1 MYVAVTF
8 KVSSLGNFALIK
20 AVEFK
25 HITVALVFGA
35 VLVVKKVIVKGHRN
49 IILPHR
55 LILRAFEI

>member
-8 KVSSLGNFALIK
+8 KVSSLRNFALIK

-35 VLVVKKVIVKGHRN
+35 VPCGKKGDRKGT
-49 IILPHR
+49 
-55 LILRAFEI
+55 